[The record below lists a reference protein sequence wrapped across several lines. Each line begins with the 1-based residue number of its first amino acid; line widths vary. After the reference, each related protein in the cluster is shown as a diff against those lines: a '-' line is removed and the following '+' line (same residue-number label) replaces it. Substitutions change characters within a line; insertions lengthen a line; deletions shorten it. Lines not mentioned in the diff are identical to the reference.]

1 MGPFCR
7 ACASR
12 STTSLAG
19 ALVQDIVNTVAIT
32 AIQAQQLRYPVVT
45 TARTGLALVLNCG
58 SSSIK
63 YQVIDTEVAEPLA
76 VGLVERV
83 TDHAAGVAEVIAT
96 LEARTDFSLQDVE
109 VVGHRVVQGG
119 DEFTAPTIIDDDV
132 ERRIALLSTLAPLH
146 NPAHAAGI
154 AAARAAFP
162 LIPHVAVF
170 DTAFHQTMAPEAYTY
185 ALDRH
190 VAAEHAIRRYGF
202 HGTSHGFVA
211 RATAA
216 AMGRD
221 VHELNQIILHLG
233 NGASACAVKGGRSFD
248 TSMGLTPLEGLV
260 MGTRT
265 GDIDPAIAVHL
276 SRAAGLTIDE
286 VDSLLNKSSGM
297 LGLTGYSDMRD
308 VHAAAEAGDHD
319 AQLGLA
325 DLLPAHPWLRWPLL
339 RAAWATSTR
348 SPSLPALAKTTTRC
362 GGTPWPASSE
372 LGIVLDAERNAGRK
386 KQPTLISADSSRVQ
400 VWVIP
405 TNEERE
411 IAVQSLAAIG

>member
-1 MGPFCR
+1 M
-7 ACASR
+7 
-12 STTSLAG
+12 T
-19 ALVQDIVNTVAIT
+19 I
-32 AIQAQQLRYPVVT
+32 
-45 TARTGLALVLNCG
+45 AREGLALVLNCG

-63 YQVIDTEVAEPLA
+63 YQLIDTRVAEPLA
-76 VGLVERV
+76 LGLVERV
-83 TDHAAGVAEVIAT
+83 TDHAAGVAEVIAK
-96 LEARTDFSLQDVE
+96 LEESKDFSLRDVE

-119 DEFTAPTIIDDDV
+119 DEFTTPTIIDDEV

-185 ALDRH
+185 ALERR

-202 HGTSHGFVA
+202 HGTSHSFVA
-211 RATAA
+211 RATAE

-265 GDIDPAIAVHL
+265 GDIDPAVVAHL
-276 SRAAGLTIDE
+276 ERAAGMTIDE
-286 VDSLLNKSSGM
+286 VDTLLNKGSGM
-297 LGLTGYSDMRD
+297 LGLTGHADMRD
-308 VHAAAEAGDHD
+308 VHAASDAGDHD
-319 AQLGLA
+319 AQLGLKIYYRRIRGYVGRYYA
-325 DLLPAHPWLRWPLL
+325 LLGHLDSITFTAGVGENDDVVRLN
-339 RAAWATSTR
+339 
-348 SPSLPALAKTTTRC
+348 SLAGLE
-362 GGTPWPASSE
+362 E
-372 LGIVLDAERNAGRK
+372 LGIVVDAERNAGRK
-386 KQPTLISADSSRVQ
+386 KAPTLISADSSRVQ

-411 IAVQSLAAIG
+411 IAVQSLAAIV